1 MPSPLRGAHR
11 RALVLVAAASATLSC
26 MKPPTQKD
34 LANGQLLNDVTDAI
48 TSLQQGSADLQA
60 RVDSLTLVVARQDT
74 LLRQLASIAGVQVPA
89 R

>member
-1 MPSPLRGAHR
+1 MPSPIR
-11 RALVLVAAASATLSC
+11 RARRRAVFIVAACSTLSC
-26 MKPPTQKD
+26 MQPPTRQD
-34 LANGQLLNDVTDAI
+34 LTNGQLLNDVTDAI
-48 TSLQQGSADLQA
+48 SSLQQGTVDLQL

>member
-1 MPSPLRGAHR
+1 MPSPIRGARR
-11 RALVLVAAASATLSC
+11 RALFIVAATCATLSC
-26 MKPPTQKD
+26 VKPPTQKD

-48 TSLQQGSADLQA
+48 SSLQQGTADLQS

-74 LLRQLASIAGVQVPA
+74 LLRQLASIAGVQVAP